1 VTAVKRPHIRTEVQV
16 MFFDTDCGGV
26 VSNIAYLRFIEIART
41 LLAEEL
47 GLALAEMAE
56 TQSYPVV
63 VHTEI
68 DYRRP
73 AKLGDRLVVEGW
85 LDRLERVRF
94 WCAFRILRPQDGVLI
109 AKCRQS
115 LALIEMPAGALLR
128 LPESW
133 EKYRNL
139 EASTQPARR
148 TA

>member
-1 VTAVKRPHIRTEVQV
+1 

-47 GLALAEMAE
+47 GLALVEMAE
-56 TQSYPVV
+56 TQRYPVV

-68 DYRRP
+68 DYRRA
-73 AKLGDRLVVEGW
+73 AKLGDRLVIEGW
-85 LDRLERVRF
+85 LDRVERVRF
-94 WCAFRILRPQDGVLI
+94 WCAFRIVRPKDNVLI
-109 AKCRQS
+109 AECRQS
-115 LALIEMPAGALLR
+115 LALIEMPAGTLLH

-139 EASTQPARR
+139 EATTQPARR